1 MIETVKSAI
10 LITCF
15 VFIMMLLIEYINV
28 LTRGEWQQKV
38 TQRRWSQYILTALLG
53 ATPGCL
59 GAFAVVTMYSHG
71 IVSMGAVVTAMIAT
85 SGDEAFV
92 LFATVPR
99 QALIITAALFSWGIT
114 IGMLTD
120 IIIKGGKGNWS
131 KPPCKRL
138 ALHEE
143 ETCVCLPRGQVLS
156 QWKKCTPTRGILTLF
171 LLVIMLMVAIGQ
183 IGPSSWDW
191 IRISILFVSAI
202 ALFIVSTVP
211 DHFLNNHLWKHVVK
225 RHVPRIFLWTLGTLF
240 ALYLFTEYLH
250 IDLGDIVQR
259 GGWIILAFAALIGL
273 IPESGPHLIFVT
285 LYVQGIIPFSILLTN
300 STVQDGHGM
309 LPLLAYSRSS
319 FLKIKFVNFLAGLII
334 GVVTLG
340 MGL

>member
-1 MIETVKSAI
+1 MLETLKSAI

-28 LTRGEWQQKV
+28 LTRGAWQQKI
-38 TQRRWSQYILTALLG
+38 TQRSWSQYILTALLG
-53 ATPGCL
+53 SMPGCL

-71 IVSMGAVVTAMIAT
+71 IVSIGAVVTAMIAT

-92 LFATVPR
+92 LIATVPLK
-99 QALIITAALFSWGIT
+99 ALIITAALFSWGII
-114 IGMLTD
+114 IGVLTD
-120 IIIKGGKGNWS
+120 IVMGRKGSRSNAACES
-131 KPPCKRL
+131 L
-138 ALHEE
+138 SLHEE
-143 ETCVCLPRGQVLS
+143 ETCICLPRGQLLH
-156 QWKKCTPTRGILTLF
+156 QWKRCTPTRGILTLI
-171 LLVIMLMVAIGQ
+171 LLIIMFMVAIGQ

-211 DHFLNNHLWKHVVK
+211 DHFLDKHLWKHVMI
-225 RHVPRIFLWTLGTLF
+225 RHVPRIFLWTLGTLL
-240 ALYLFTEYLH
+240 ALYFLTEYLN
-250 IDLGDIVQR
+250 IDLRYTIQKGR
-259 GGWIILAFAALIGL
+259 WITLAVAALIGL

-285 LYVQGIIPFSILLTN
+285 LYAQGIIPFSILLAN
-300 STVQDGHGM
+300 SAVQDGHGM
-309 LPLLAYSRSS
+309 LPLLAYSKSS
-319 FLKIKFVNFLAGLII
+319 FLKIKFINLLAGLFI